1 MAKTQV
7 RVVGSGFS
15 TFIYNNQSLAWLE
28 AITDLGQSVMGGGGG
43 YEAIQPLGLNHAAE
57 IVTGRVLNPG
67 TIKIVVRELWNQK
80 AWEQLQGLA
89 GTNNL
94 ADVFA
99 AMAAQGTITCQFIIK
114 PPGQSTWRG
123 EVYNNCTVIGIDDT
137 ENVSAGLLS
146 VARSIDLLYT
156 TKTPFVGAGL
166 NPVT

>member
-28 AITDLGQSVMGGGGG
+28 SITDSGQLVMGGGGG

-67 TIKIVVRELWNQK
+67 GIKIVVRELWNQP
-80 AWEQLQGLA
+80 AWQQLQGLA

-99 AMAAQGTITCQFIIK
+99 AMAASGTITCQFIIK

-123 EVYNNCTVIGIDDT
+123 QVYNNCTVVKIDDT
-137 ENVSAGLLS
+137 EAVEVGSLS
-146 VARSIDLLYT
+146 VPREIGLVYT
-156 TKTPFVGAGL
+156 TKTPFVGSGL
-166 NPVT
+166 SPTS

>member
-67 TIKIVVRELWNQK
+67 SIQIVVRELWNAK

-99 AMAAQGTITCQFIIK
+99 AMATQGTITCQFIIK

-123 EVYNNCTVIGIDDT
+123 EVYNNCTVVGIDDS
-137 ENVSAGLLS
+137 EKVVVGALS
-146 VARSIDLLYT
+146 VARTIDLLYT